1 MLHSMTG
8 FARKATESSM
18 GTLTWE
24 VRSVNHR
31 YLDVQFR
38 LPEELRP
45 SEADLRQQIANVLNR
60 GKIDAQLNYRRLSG
74 ESATLQINA
83 AAVARLQAA
92 VSELT
97 VSFAEMR
104 PLNPLDVLRWPGVVE
119 EPEVDQ
125 GPLLKAAQ
133 RLLGE
138 TLDLLTEMR
147 AAEGSRIGDMLLS
160 RCEEI
165 ERIAGSVAVRMD
177 AVQEGVRNKLL
188 ERLKRL
194 EIDAD
199 SGRLETE
206 LALIAQKMDVAE
218 EIDRL
223 GSHVTE
229 IRDIVNQ
236 DGPVGRRLDFLMQ
249 ELNREANTLG
259 SKSADSETTKAAMDL
274 KVLIEQMREQIQNV
288 E

>member
-8 FARKATESSM
+8 FARKAADYSM

-45 SEADLRQQIANVLNR
+45 SEAELRQQIGEALHR
-60 GKIDAQLNYRRLSG
+60 GKVDAQLNFRRLSG
-74 ESATLQINA
+74 ETTALQINA
-83 AAVARLQAA
+83 VAVARLQTA
-92 VSELT
+92 VAELSN
-97 VSFAEMR
+97 SFAEMR
-104 PLNPLDVLRWPGVVE
+104 PLNPLDILRWPGIVE

-125 GPLLKAAQ
+125 GPLLESAQ
-133 RLLGE
+133 ALLGE
-138 TLDLLTEMR
+138 ALTMLAEMR
-147 AAEGSRIGDMLLS
+147 AAEGSRIGDMLIS

-165 ERIAGSVAVRMD
+165 ERIAASVAERMD

-194 EIDAD
+194 DIEAD

-223 GSHVTE
+223 GSHITE
-229 IRDIVNQ
+229 IRDIVSQ

>member
-8 FARKATESSM
+8 FARKAAECST

-24 VRSVNHR
+24 LRSVNHR

-45 SEADLRQQIANVLNR
+45 SEAELRQQITAVLDR
-60 GKIDAQLNYRRLSG
+60 GKVEAQLNFRRQSG
-74 ESATLQINA
+74 DKQALQINA
-83 AAVARLQAA
+83 EALAQLQSA
-92 VSELT
+92 VSELSG
-97 VSFAEMR
+97 SFGEMR

-125 GPLLKAAQ
+125 GPLLEAAQ
-133 RLLGE
+133 ELLGE
-138 TLDLLTEMR
+138 TLAMLAEMR
-147 AAEGSRIGDMLLS
+147 AGEGSRIADMLIS
-160 RCEEI
+160 RCDDI
-165 ERIAGSVAVRMD
+165 EQIANAVAERMD
-177 AVQEGVRNKLL
+177 LVQEGVRNKLL

-223 GSHVTE
+223 GSHITE
-229 IRDIVNQ
+229 IRKIVTQ
-236 DGPVGRRLDFLMQ
+236 KGPVGRRLDFLMQ

-259 SKSADSETTKAAMDL
+259 SKSADTETTKAAMDL
-274 KVLIEQMREQIQNV
+274 KVLIEQMREQIQNI

>member
-8 FARKATESSM
+8 FARKAAECST

-24 VRSVNHR
+24 LRSVNHR

-45 SEADLRQQIANVLNR
+45 SEAELRQQITAVLDR
-60 GKIDAQLNYRRLSG
+60 GKVDAQLNFRRQSG
-74 ESATLQINA
+74 DKQALQINA
-83 AAVARLQAA
+83 EAVAQLQSA
-92 VSELT
+92 VSELSG
-97 VSFAEMR
+97 SFSEMR

-125 GPLLKAAQ
+125 GPLMEAAQ
-133 RLLGE
+133 DLLGE
-138 TLDLLTEMR
+138 TLVMLAEMR
-147 AAEGSRIGDMLLS
+147 AGEGSRIADMLIS
-160 RCEEI
+160 RCDDI
-165 ERIAGSVAVRMD
+165 EQIANTVAERMD
-177 AVQEGVRNKLL
+177 VVQEGVRNKLL

-223 GSHVTE
+223 GSHITE
-229 IRDIVNQ
+229 IRKIVTQ
-236 DGPVGRRLDFLMQ
+236 KGPVGRRLDFLMQ

-259 SKSADSETTKAAMDL
+259 SKSADNETTKAAMDL

>member
-8 FARKATESSM
+8 FARKAAECST

-24 VRSVNHR
+24 LRSVNHR

-45 SEADLRQQIANVLNR
+45 SEAELRQQITAVLDR
-60 GKIDAQLNYRRLSG
+60 GKVDAQLNFRRQSG
-74 ESATLQINA
+74 DKQALQINA
-83 AAVARLQAA
+83 EALAQLQSA
-92 VSELT
+92 VSELSG
-97 VSFAEMR
+97 SFGEMR

-125 GPLLKAAQ
+125 GPLLEAAQ
-133 RLLGE
+133 ELLGE
-138 TLDLLTEMR
+138 TLAMLAEMR
-147 AAEGSRIGDMLLS
+147 AGEGSRIADMLIS
-160 RCEEI
+160 RCDDI
-165 ERIAGSVAVRMD
+165 EQIANAVAERMD
-177 AVQEGVRNKLL
+177 LVQEGVRNKLL

-223 GSHVTE
+223 GSHITE
-229 IRDIVNQ
+229 IRKIVTQ
-236 DGPVGRRLDFLMQ
+236 KGPVGRRLDFLMQ

-259 SKSADSETTKAAMDL
+259 SKSADNETTKAAMDL